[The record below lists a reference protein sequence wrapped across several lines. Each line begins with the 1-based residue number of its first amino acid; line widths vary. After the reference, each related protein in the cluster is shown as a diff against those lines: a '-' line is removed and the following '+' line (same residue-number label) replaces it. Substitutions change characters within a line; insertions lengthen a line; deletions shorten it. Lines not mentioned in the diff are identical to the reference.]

1 MNWTFI
7 GLTSLLILCALVL
20 LANSLF
26 KKRIANSDGKTPD
39 IVFLKD
45 QLDQLDKEVELG
57 ITEKSDAEF
66 SKVKISRKILH
77 FANELLNKNQEHNA
91 PIKITIL
98 IWCSIAIFVSLG
110 TYKIYDFI
118 GGDVLVTRTPIVKNF
133 IPKDNRKNYLSQAV
147 AEQLLVTA
155 RESKQL
161 TNGENNTLIKLVKEL
176 KNVLEQRPNDLPGH
190 ILLVKNSARLN
201 DFITAR
207 KAQEKVLILL
217 GERANSFSY
226 SNYAELCIKAASG
239 YLSLEAAMAIEKALS
254 IDPDNPQAKFYSS
267 LQFLQEN
274 KTSATFII
282 WTELLDKEPIDSKWV
297 TMIVAKIATISSSF
311 NLEKEVAKK
320 PTLELSSSLLPLLK
334 LLNSLELRLHK
345 KSGSIKDWIVLIES
359 YRQIN
364 IESKVN
370 QNIEKVKSLF
380 SLTES
385 QVIEL
390 ESYKR

>member
-1 MNWTFI
+1 
-7 GLTSLLILCALVL
+7 
-20 LANSLF
+20 
-26 KKRIANSDGKTPD
+26 
-39 IVFLKD
+39 
-45 QLDQLDKEVELG
+45 
-57 ITEKSDAEF
+57 
-66 SKVKISRKILH
+66 
-77 FANELLNKNQEHNA
+77 
-91 PIKITIL
+91 
-98 IWCSIAIFVSLG
+98 
-110 TYKIYDFI
+110 
-118 GGDVLVTRTPIVKNF
+118 
-133 IPKDNRKNYLSQAV
+133 
-147 AEQLLVTA
+147 
-155 RESKQL
+155 
-161 TNGENNTLIKLVKEL
+161 
-176 KNVLEQRPNDLPGH
+176 
-190 ILLVKNSARLN
+190 
-201 DFITAR
+201 
-207 KAQEKVLILL
+207 
-217 GERANSFSY
+217 
-226 SNYAELCIKAASG
+226 
-239 YLSLEAAMAIEKALS
+239 MAIEKALS

-274 KTSATFII
+274 KTSASFII

>member
-7 GLTSLLILCALVL
+7 GLTSLLILSALVL

-98 IWCSIAIFVSLG
+98 IWCNIAIFVSLG

-133 IPKDNRKNYLSQAV
+133 ILKESRKNYLSQEV

-161 TNGENNTLIKLVKEL
+161 TNGENNTLIELVEEL
-176 KNVLEQRPNDLPGH
+176 KNVLKQRPNDLPGH
-190 ILLVKNSARLN
+190 ILLVK
-201 DFITAR
+201 
-207 KAQEKVLILL
+207 
-217 GERANSFSY
+217 
-226 SNYAELCIKAASG
+226 
-239 YLSLEAAMAIEKALS
+239 
-254 IDPDNPQAKFYSS
+254 
-267 LQFLQEN
+267 
-274 KTSATFII
+274 
-282 WTELLDKEPIDSKWV
+282 
-297 TMIVAKIATISSSF
+297 IVPA
-311 NLEKEVAKK
+311 
-320 PTLELSSSLLPLLK
+320 
-334 LLNSLELRLHK
+334 
-345 KSGSIKDWIVLIES
+345 
-359 YRQIN
+359 
-364 IESKVN
+364 
-370 QNIEKVKSLF
+370 
-380 SLTES
+380 
-385 QVIEL
+385 
-390 ESYKR
+390 

>member
-1 MNWTFI
+1 M
-7 GLTSLLILCALVL
+7 
-20 LANSLF
+20 
-26 KKRIANSDGKTPD
+26 
-39 IVFLKD
+39 
-45 QLDQLDKEVELG
+45 
-57 ITEKSDAEF
+57 
-66 SKVKISRKILH
+66 
-77 FANELLNKNQEHNA
+77 
-91 PIKITIL
+91 
-98 IWCSIAIFVSLG
+98 
-110 TYKIYDFI
+110 
-118 GGDVLVTRTPIVKNF
+118 
-133 IPKDNRKNYLSQAV
+133 
-147 AEQLLVTA
+147 
-155 RESKQL
+155 
-161 TNGENNTLIKLVKEL
+161 
-176 KNVLEQRPNDLPGH
+176 
-190 ILLVKNSARLN
+190 
-201 DFITAR
+201 
-207 KAQEKVLILL
+207 
-217 GERANSFSY
+217 
-226 SNYAELCIKAASG
+226 
-239 YLSLEAAMAIEKALS
+239 
-254 IDPDNPQAKFYSS
+254 
-267 LQFLQEN
+267 QEN

-345 KSGSIKDWIVLIES
+345 KSGSIKDWIVLIEG

>member
-7 GLTSLLILCALVL
+7 GLTSLLILSALVL

-133 IPKDNRKNYLSQAV
+133 IPKDNRKNYLSQEV

-161 TNGENNTLIKLVKEL
+161 TNGENNTLIDLVEEL
-176 KNVLEQRPNDLPGH
+176 KNVLKQRPNDLPGH
-190 ILLVKNSARLN
+190 ILLVKNSARLK

-207 KAQEKVLILL
+207 IAQEKVLILL

-226 SNYAELCIKAASG
+226 FTRLARV
-239 YLSLEAAMAIEKALS
+239 
-254 IDPDNPQAKFYSS
+254 
-267 LQFLQEN
+267 
-274 KTSATFII
+274 II
-282 WTELLDKEPIDSKWV
+282 
-297 TMIVAKIATISSSF
+297 
-311 NLEKEVAKK
+311 
-320 PTLELSSSLLPLLK
+320 
-334 LLNSLELRLHK
+334 
-345 KSGSIKDWIVLIES
+345 
-359 YRQIN
+359 
-364 IESKVN
+364 
-370 QNIEKVKSLF
+370 
-380 SLTES
+380 
-385 QVIEL
+385 
-390 ESYKR
+390 